1 MRSFVV
7 LFLVLA
13 AGVLFF
19 AVRQPAVKGKPVQS
33 AEAISEVKPGFMR
46 AAASGVS
53 EKVSS
58 FTSAPAFPGRKIGD
72 ASKEKVL
79 LVSDNEYVRSRAAG
93 AAHEEDGAP
102 AGVSAAPLPTP
113 SLAFDGIKNR
123 QNGENF
129 GLFFLPS
136 DTNGDAGQS
145 HYVQATNSLVQI
157 FNKSGGAVAPP
168 FKMSD
173 IFAPLG
179 TACSTRND
187 GEPIVLYDTLADRW
201 LLSSFCTAFPPFRQM
216 IAISKTGDPTGAY
229 FIYEFVMPSNRLNDY
244 AKFGV
249 WPDGYYM
256 SADEFIGS
264 DYAGTAALA
273 FDRQKMLAGDPAAGF
288 IYFNFPS
295 TSIIRTGGILPSD
308 LDGYTPPP
316 AGAPNIF
323 TGYTS
328 NDYGDPLDAMR
339 LFEFHADFQQP
350 ANSTFTERAESPLEV
365 AVFDPTSP
373 PGRSDIP
380 QPSPGEMLDSQS
392 DRLMYRV
399 AYRNFGTHESLVFNH
414 TVRLTPL
421 DQAYRA
427 GVRVYELRRPVGGTF
442 PFPNVQTTISD
453 ATESRWMGAA
463 AQDHQGNIAVEYS
476 VSSAAKA
483 PSAVYT
489 GRLASDPPGTFR
501 PEETF
506 AAGTG
511 VQTAFGF
518 RWGNY
523 TGMTVDPV
531 DDCTFWMTN
540 QYYTAE
546 SQAESPFSWLTRI
559 AKFKFDE
566 CTAAPRGTFIGTVRN
581 SQTSQAIAGARVTA
595 SAYSRHTDVAGNYGP
610 MFVVP
615 GTYALTASAKGY
627 LSQTFTVSVAD
638 GSGLVEHFLLQP
650 IPEIEPA
657 GTSIA
662 AESCAPNNALDPGET
677 VTLNV
682 TFRNT
687 GAAAAQDLTAA
698 LLNFGGVT
706 GAGPAQ
712 NFGALPVNGAG
723 VTRPF
728 TFRVAPAIG
737 CGGEVTLLFS
747 VQDAGAP
754 LGTVSIKLQSG
765 TPKIALS
772 ENFDRATR
780 PSLPAGWT
788 TSATGAQQIWTTSAA
803 RFESQPHSLFSPD
816 PNQVGVNEVVTP
828 TFALTSPNARLKFRN
843 WYELETT
850 FLRNKLYDGSVLE
863 IKIGAGAWQD
873 ILAAG
878 GTFESGGYDGIL
890 ESCCQNPLMGR
901 LAWSGRSGIN
911 QLPEFI
917 TTSAKLPPAAAGQ
930 NVNLR
935 WRVGTDVGTFKEGQ
949 YIDDVV
955 VTDGNSCACGSA
967 VPVRA
972 PFDFDGDGKTDLSVF
987 HPTDAPGAP
996 DFSVRNSSN
1005 GAVQNT
1011 SWGSVGDR
1019 AANADFDGDGKTD
1032 LAVFRPSEGN
1042 WYALRSSDLAV
1053 IALHFGLAEDK
1064 AVPADFDGDGKA
1076 DITVFRPSE
1085 GNWYS
1090 LRSSNGQFFAVH
1102 FGLSGD
1108 APVQADY
1115 DGDGKADI
1123 AVFRPSE
1130 GNWYYLRS
1138 SDGQFFGQHFGLSGD
1153 RPVAGD
1159 YDGDGKADLAVFRP
1173 SDRNWYLLR
1182 SDQGFTAVNF
1192 GLGSDLPLQ
1201 ADLDGDGVR
1210 DIAVFRPAENNWYYL
1225 KSSDGGFEAG
1235 NFGSSGDT
1243 PVPSIYVG
1251 P

>member
-1 MRSFVV
+1 MRSFAV

-13 AGVLFF
+13 VGVSFF
-19 AVRQPAVKGKPVQS
+19 VFRQHAVKSEPVNS

-53 EKVSS
+53 EPVSS
-58 FTSAPAFPGRKIGD
+58 FSSTPAFPGRKPGD
-72 ASKEKVL
+72 PSREKVL
-79 LVSDNEYVRSRAAG
+79 FVSDNQAARQRAAG
-93 AAHEEDGAP
+93 SAHEDDGAP
-102 AGVSAAPLPTP
+102 AAVSAVPVPTP
-113 SLAFDGIKNR
+113 SLAFDGITNR
-123 QNGENF
+123 HNGENF

-157 FNKSGGAVAPP
+157 FNKSGVAVGPP
-168 FKMSD
+168 FKMSN

-179 TACSTRND
+179 TVCSTRND

-201 LLSSFCTAFPPFRQM
+201 LLSSFCSAFPPFRQM

-273 FDRQKMLAGDPAAGF
+273 FDREKMLAGDPTAGY

-295 TSIIRTGGILPSD
+295 ASLIRTGGILPSD
-308 LDGYTPPP
+308 LDGYNPPP

-339 LFEFHADFQQP
+339 LFEFHADFQNP

-373 PGRSDIP
+373 TGRSDIP

-421 DQAYRA
+421 DQAYRS

-442 PFPNVQTTISD
+442 PFPNVQTTIGD
-453 ATESRWMGAA
+453 ATASRWMGAA

-476 VSSAAKA
+476 VSSPTKA

-506 AAGTG
+506 ALGTG

-559 AKFKFDE
+559 GKFKFEE
-566 CTAAPRGTFIGTVRN
+566 CTAAPRAVFTGTVTN
-581 SQTSQAIAGARVTA
+581 SLTSAPIPGAKVTA
-595 SAYSRHTDVAGNYGP
+595 SVYSRRTDAGGSYGN
-610 MFVVP
+610 MIVLP
-615 GTYALTASAKGY
+615 GIYIITASATGY
-627 LSQTFTVSVAD
+627 FSQSFTLSVAD
-638 GSGLVEHFLLQP
+638 GQTLTRNFNLEPKPV
-650 IPEIEPA
+650 IEQA
-657 GTSIA
+657 GSSVA
-662 AESCAPNNALDPGET
+662 AESCAPNQALDPREN

-682 TFRNT
+682 ALRNT
-687 GAAAAQDLTAA
+687 GPIAAADLIAA
-698 LLNFGGVT
+698 LLPTGGVINP
-706 GAGPAQ
+706 GPAQ
-712 NFGALPVNGAG
+712 NYGAVPANGTT
-723 VTRPF
+723 VSRPF
-728 TFRVAPAIG
+728 TFRVSPSVA
-737 CGGEVTLLFS
+737 CGGQVTLTFRLQDGAVQIGTFS
-747 VQDAGAP
+747 IVLPTG
-754 LGTVSIKLQSG
+754 K
-765 TPKIALS
+765 PKIALN
-772 ENFDRATR
+772 EDFDRATR

-788 TSATGAQQIWTTSAA
+788 TSATGAQAIWTTSGA
-803 RFESQPHSLFSPD
+803 RFESQPNSLFSPD
-816 PNQVGVNEVVTP
+816 PNQVGVNEVITP
-828 TFALTSPNARLKFRN
+828 TFALTSPNAKLTFRN

-863 IKIGAGAWQD
+863 IKIGGGNWQD

-878 GTFESGGYDGIL
+878 GAFESGGYDGVL

-930 NVNLR
+930 SVNLR
-935 WRVGTDVGTFKEGQ
+935 WRVGTDVGTFREGQ
-949 YIDDVV
+949 YIDDVL
-955 VTDGNSCACGSA
+955 VTDGNTCACSNA
-967 VPVRA
+967 APVRA

-987 HPTDAPGAP
+987 HPTDASGAP
-996 DFSVRNSSN
+996 DFSVKNSSN
-1005 GAVQNT
+1005 GAVQNI

-1032 LAVFRPSEGN
+1032 MAVFRPSEGN
-1042 WYALRSSDLAV
+1042 WYVLRSSDLGV

-1090 LRSSNGQFFAVH
+1090 LRSLNGQFFAVH
-1102 FGLSGD
+1102 FGLNGD

-1138 SDGQFFGQHFGLSGD
+1138 SDDQFVGQHFGLGGD
-1153 RPVAGD
+1153 KPVAGD
-1159 YDGDGKADLAVFRP
+1159 YDGDGKADLALFRP
-1173 SDRNWYLLR
+1173 SDRNWYILR

-1210 DIAVFRPAENNWYYL
+1210 DIAVFRPSENNWYYL
-1225 KSSDGGFEAG
+1225 ESSDGDFASG
-1235 NFGSSGDT
+1235 NFGSAGDT

>member
-7 LFLVLA
+7 LVLA
-13 AGVLFF
+13 LAVGVLFF
-19 AVRQPAVKGKPVQS
+19 AARQPAVESKPVRS
-33 AEAISEVKPGFMR
+33 AEALSEIKPGFMR
-46 AAASGVS
+46 AAAAGVS

-58 FTSAPAFPGRKIGD
+58 FNPAPAFPGRKIGD

-79 LVSDNEYVRSRAAG
+79 LVSDNEHVRSRAPG
-93 AAHEEDGAP
+93 AAHEDDGAP
-102 AGVSAAPLPTP
+102 AAVSAVPMPTP
-113 SLAFDGIKNR
+113 SLVFDGIFNR
-123 QNGENF
+123 QNGETY

-136 DTNGDAGQS
+136 DTNGDVGQS

-157 FNKSGGAVAPP
+157 FNKSAAAVTQP
-168 FKMSD
+168 FKMSQ

-179 TACSTRND
+179 TVCSTRND

-201 LLSSFCTAFPPFRQM
+201 LLSTFCTAFPPFRQM
-216 IAISKTGDPTGAY
+216 VAVSKTGDPTGAY
-229 FIYEFVMPSNRLNDY
+229 FIYEFVMPNNKLNDY

-256 SADEFIGS
+256 SADLFIGS
-264 DYAGTAALA
+264 DYTGTSALA
-273 FDRQKMLAGDPAAGF
+273 FDRQKMLAGDPAAGY
-288 IYFNFPS
+288 IYFEFPS
-295 TSIIRTGGILPSD
+295 ANILRTGGMLPSD

-316 AGAPNIF
+316 AGAPNMFVSYI
-323 TGYTS
+323 S
-328 NDYGDPLDAMR
+328 NDYGDPIDGMK
-339 LFEFHADFQQP
+339 LFEFHADFQTP
-350 ANSTFTERAESPLEV
+350 SNSTFTERAESPVEV

-373 PGRSDIP
+373 AGRADIP
-380 QPSPGEMLDSQS
+380 EPSPGEMLDSQS

-421 DQAYRA
+421 DQPYRA

-442 PFPNVQTTISD
+442 PFPNVQTTIGD
-453 ATESRWMGAA
+453 ASLSRWMGAA

-476 VSSAAKA
+476 VSSGTKM

-489 GRLASDPPGTFR
+489 GRLAAEPPGTFR

-506 AAGTG
+506 ALGTG

-523 TGMTVDPV
+523 TGMTVDPA

-546 SQAESPFSWLTRI
+546 SQAESPFSWLTKI

-566 CTAAPRGTFIGTVRN
+566 CTAAPRAAFTGTVTN
-581 SQTSQAIAGARVTA
+581 ASNGQPIVNARVTA
-595 SAYSRHTDVAGNYGP
+595 SAYSRMSGADGSYGNLI
-610 MFVVP
+610 VVP
-615 GTYALTASAKGY
+615 GTYTVTAAAKGY
-627 LSQTFTVSVAD
+627 LSQSFTLSAA
-638 GSGLVEHFLLQP
+638 SGQTLTQNFQLQP
-650 IPEIEPA
+650 VPEIDPA
-657 GTSIA
+657 GSALTG
-662 AESCAPNNALDPGET
+662 ESCAPNQALDPGET
-677 VTLNV
+677 VTLNI
-682 TFRNT
+682 TLRNT
-687 GAAAAQDLTAA
+687 GAAAAQNLTAT
-698 LLNFGGVT
+698 LLPTGGVINP
-706 GAGPAQ
+706 GPAQ
-712 NFGALPVNGAG
+712 NYGAMPADGTG
-723 VTRPF
+723 VTRAF
-728 TFRVAPAIG
+728 TFRVAPSTA
-737 CGGEVTLLFS
+737 CGSQVTLSLR
-747 VQDAGAP
+747 VADGAAQ
-754 LGTVSIKLQSG
+754 LGTVVIKLQTG
-765 TPKIALS
+765 TPKVALN

-788 TSATGAQQIWTTSAA
+788 TSATGAQQIWTTSNL
-803 RFESQPHSLFSPD
+803 RFETQPQSLFSPD
-816 PNQVGVNEVVTP
+816 PFQVGLNEVVTP
-828 TFALTSPNARLKFRN
+828 AFALTSPNARLTFRN

-850 FLRNKLYDGSVLE
+850 FLRNRLYDGSVLE
-863 IKIGAGAWQD
+863 IKIGSGDWQD

-878 GTFESGGYDGIL
+878 GTFESGGYDGAL
-890 ESCCQNPLMGR
+890 DACCSNPLAGR

-911 QLPEFI
+911 QFPEFI
-917 TTSAKLPPAAAGQ
+917 TTSAKLPPSAAGQ
-930 NVNLR
+930 SVNLR
-935 WRVGTDVGTFKEGQ
+935 WRVATDIGTFKEGQ
-949 YIDDVV
+949 YIDNLL
-955 VTDGNSCACGSA
+955 VTDGFTCACGSA
-967 VPVRA
+967 APVRA

-987 HPTDAPGAP
+987 HPSDSPGAP
-996 DFSVRNSSN
+996 DFSIRSSSI
-1005 GAVQNT
+1005 GATQTV

-1042 WYALRSSDLAV
+1042 WYVLRSSDQAV
-1053 IALHFGLAEDK
+1053 IALHFGLAEDR
-1064 AVPADFDGDGKA
+1064 AIPADFDGDGKA

-1130 GNWYYLRS
+1130 GNWYVLRS
-1138 SDGQFFGQHFGLSGD
+1138 SDGQFTGQHFGLTGD

-1159 YDGDGKADLAVFRP
+1159 YDGDGKADFTVFRP
-1173 SDRNWYLLR
+1173 SDRNWYLLQ
-1182 SDQGFTAVNF
+1182 SSQGFTAVNF

-1201 ADLDGDGVR
+1201 ADFDGDGLR
-1210 DIAVFRPAENNWYYL
+1210 DIAVFRPSENNWYYL
-1225 KSSDGGFEAG
+1225 RSSDGGFASG
-1235 NFGSSGDT
+1235 NFGSAGDT